1 MKYKNKDDMKK
12 QAIQLYIEGKNYI
25 EIAKILSCSRNYVS
39 NLIKDD
45 EKVKEKQNNKVLKV
59 YKNPNKGKK
68 NLTIGIDLLS
78 KIGIDKDKKS
88 TDYVQVNL
96 DEKNKTLIIKKY
108 DV

>member
-1 MKYKNKDDMKK
+1 MKYNNKDEMRE
-12 QAIQLYIEGKNYI
+12 QAIQLYLGGKNYI

-45 EKVKEKQNNKVLKV
+45 MKVKEKQNNKVLKV

-78 KIGIDKDKKS
+78 KIGIDKDNKS
-88 TDYVQVNL
+88 TDYVQVKL
-96 DEKNKTLIIKKY
+96 DERNNSLIIKKY
-108 DV
+108 DI